1 LRNYSETLY
10 KKKSSGAAKKVVK
23 NADSATSRRMTEAIK
38 RRKSVVFGAIVLKKW
53 IHATYRGN
61 DEKGDYAATGGMTK
75 GVAVKTRLSF

>member
-1 LRNYSETLY
+1 
-10 KKKSSGAAKKVVK
+10 
-23 NADSATSRRMTEAIK
+23 MTEAIK